1 MKRDVLRIIILTA
14 SLMLCIGSLS
24 ACGNNNESKNAGA
37 EADAKANKDENKGSS
52 EIYDPNRKKPNPY
65 SVAES
70 MNMELYKHFELKDGV
85 HIYPDDFCGSYTAED
100 GYHILLTSLDEETIK
115 KYNGFLGAYSELF
128 YEYVF
133 YEPGKLSVNTMQT
146 YADDLELKLSEKDL
160 KPYSIAVNPVELKIV
175 IIPKLTFYNQ
185 TIEAVKEILDTGDYE
200 NLDIS
205 DMNFR
210 NL

>member
-1 MKRDVLRIIILTA
+1 
-14 SLMLCIGSLS
+14 
-24 ACGNNNESKNAGA
+24 
-37 EADAKANKDENKGSS
+37 
-52 EIYDPNRKKPNPY
+52 
-65 SVAES
+65 
-70 MNMELYKHFELKDGV
+70 MN
-85 HIYPDDFCGSYTAED
+85 
-100 GYHILLTSLDEETIK
+100 EETIK

-160 KPYSIAVNPVELKIV
+160 KPDSIAVDATELKIV
-175 IIPKLTFYNQ
+175 IIPKVTFYNQ

-205 DMNFR
+205 DMDFR
-210 NL
+210 NS